1 MKVLL
6 RSDVRGLG
14 RRGDIVVVKS
24 GYARNFLLPSG
35 AAMFASDQ
43 TEIQAASMRK
53 SRDLLDAQSRAAAEA
68 QKALIESKPV
78 TIEARASAN
87 GRLFGSITE
96 SDVVNALRTA
106 TGISLRG
113 PRQVTSPFRSLFR
126 SGVSSTSRALAR
138 RVSQSFGT
146 VENVKLSTAISP
158 RCCSCDPQPI
168 STTVEVL

>member
-35 AAMFASDQ
+35 AALIASDQ
-43 TEIQAASMRK
+43 TETQAASMRK

-68 QKALIESKPV
+68 QKALIESSPV

-96 SDVVNALRTA
+96 SDVVNALRSATSISLDRHAIFLADHLKDVGPATA
-106 TGISLRG
+106 TATLFDGVTATISL
-113 PRQVTSPFRSLFR
+113 
-126 SGVSSTSRALAR
+126 
-138 RVSQSFGT
+138 
-146 VENVKLSTAISP
+146 
-158 RCCSCDPQPI
+158 
-168 STTVEVL
+168 EVVAK

>member
-35 AAMFASDQ
+35 AALIASDQ

-68 QKALIESKPV
+68 QKALIESTPV

-96 SDVVNALRTA
+96 SDVVNSLRSA
-106 TGISLRG
+106 TGISLDRHAITMSEHLKDVG
-113 PRQVTSPFRSLFR
+113 SASASATLFV
-126 SGVSSTSRALAR
+126 GVIAS
-138 RVSQSFGT
+138 
-146 VENVKLSTAISP
+146 IS
-158 RCCSCDPQPI
+158 I
-168 STTVEVL
+168 EVVAK